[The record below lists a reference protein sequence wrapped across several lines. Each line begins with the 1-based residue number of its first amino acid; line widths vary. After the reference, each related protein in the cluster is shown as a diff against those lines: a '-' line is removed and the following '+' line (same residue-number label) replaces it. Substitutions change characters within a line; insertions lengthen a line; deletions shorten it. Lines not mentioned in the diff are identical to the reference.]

1 MKILALPGDGIGPE
15 ITEATLEVLAAAG
28 DRYGLGLQVECLD
41 IGLKALEDGGTTLP
55 DRVLRRVTEV
65 DGTILGPVS
74 HYQYP
79 PREQGGV
86 NPSAELR
93 TRFELFANIRP
104 CRSVPGLSVLR
115 EQMDLVIVRENTEGF
130 YSDRNMYAGAGEFMP
145 DPDSAFSLRKVTAKA
160 SRRVARVAF
169 ELARG
174 RRRSVT
180 AVHKA
185 NVVKLSDGLFLRE
198 VRQVAAEYPDVELR
212 ELIVDAAAAL
222 LIRNPAAFDV
232 LVTTNMFGDILSD
245 EASELCGSLGLG
257 GAVNAGQ
264 DLCVAQAQ
272 HGSAPDIAGRGVA
285 NPVSL
290 IRSAGML
297 LDWHGAR
304 SGRAE
309 LRAAAR
315 SIEAAVDEVVGD
327 PRTRTRDLGGTL
339 STRELAGAVLGALR
353 RHTV

>member
-1 MKILALPGDGIGPE
+1 MRILALPGDGIGPE
-15 ITEATLEVLAAAG
+15 ITAATLEVLHAA
-28 DRYGLGLQVECLD
+28 DSRHGLGLDVEQLD
-41 IGLKALEDGGTTLP
+41 IGLKALQDQGTTMP
-55 DRVLRRVTEV
+55 DPVLRRVTEV

-104 CRSVPGLSVLR
+104 CRSVPDLSVLR
-115 EQMDLVIVRENTEGF
+115 EPMDLVIVRENTEGF
-130 YSDRNMYAGAGEFMP
+130 YSDRNMHAGSGEFMP
-145 DPDSAFSLRKVTAKA
+145 DPDSAFSLRKVTARA
-160 SRRVARVAF
+160 SRRVARTAF
-169 ELARG
+169 DLARA

-198 VRQVAAEYPDVELR
+198 VRRVAAEYPDVEQR

-222 LIRNPAAFDV
+222 LIRNPASFDV

-257 GAVNAGQ
+257 GAVNAGH
-264 DLCVAQAQ
+264 DMCVAQAQ
-272 HGSAPDIAGRGVA
+272 HGSAPDIAGQGIA

-315 SIEAAVDEVVGD
+315 SIEAAVDQVVGN
-327 PRTRTRDLGGTL
+327 PRTRTRDLGGHL
-339 STRELAGAVLGALR
+339 STSELAGAVIDALCH
-353 RHTV
+353 HTT